1 MLITIKDFRKDF
13 INKFSP
19 EYQNYII
26 NFCNTFQKTFPDI
39 LDNELLIQRISTLN
53 SIEQVSQL
61 NPGEGGRTEY
71 YAVENKN
78 NIKYIANLS
87 EIDKKI

>member
-39 LDNELLIQRISTLN
+39 LPQKQLFFHQFSHGISWM
-53 SIEQVSQL
+53 SCHARMKSESREPMSKAPSHEQ
-61 NPGEGGRTEY
+61 
-71 YAVENKN
+71 K
-78 NIKYIANLS
+78 
-87 EIDKKI
+87 